1 MTDDTSAA
9 DRLAAHRANLSA
21 AGAIPMTVEE
31 ILGGQSQAGVPRPA
45 FLKDHDDDGTVQRV
59 GGAAGGEDGTE

>member
-9 DRLAAHRANLSA
+9 DRLAAHRAKLSA
-21 AGAIPMTVEE
+21 AGALPMTVDE

-45 FLKDHDDDGTVQRV
+45 FLMDHDDDGTVDVVDLNARQP
-59 GGAAGGEDGTE
+59 A

>member
-9 DRLAAHRANLSA
+9 DRLADHRVKLSA
-21 AGAIPMTVEE
+21 TGAIPMTVEE

-45 FLKDHDDDGTVQRV
+45 FLKDHDDDGTVDVADPHAR
-59 GGAAGGEDGTE
+59 